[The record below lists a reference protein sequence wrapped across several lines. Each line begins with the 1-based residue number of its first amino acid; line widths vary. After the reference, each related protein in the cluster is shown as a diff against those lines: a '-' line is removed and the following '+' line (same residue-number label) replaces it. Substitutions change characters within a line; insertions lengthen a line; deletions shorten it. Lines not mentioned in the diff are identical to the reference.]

1 MKDANSQT
9 HLDLAA
15 MRIDYAKR
23 SLSEQDVKADPILQL
38 IEWLDQAIAAKV
50 NEPNAMTLAT
60 VEDGRPSARIMLL
73 KGVGTDGLTFF
84 TNYLS
89 RKGRQM
95 AANPDV
101 AAVLWWP
108 ELERQVRIEGTVSR
122 TTTSESREYFN
133 KRPPDARL
141 GAAASPQS
149 QVVSSRQQ
157 LEQSMADLA
166 REYPDGNVPCPE
178 HWGGFRLRPSRMEF
192 WQGRRSRLHDRIEYI
207 RQESGWTIRR
217 LAP

>member
-1 MKDANSQT
+1 MKEPNTQP

-23 SLSEQDVKADPILQL
+23 SLDERDVDPDPIRQL
-38 IEWLDQAIAAKV
+38 IAWIDQAIAARV

-60 VEDGRPSARIMLL
+60 CEDGRPSARVMLL
-73 KGVGTDGLTFF
+73 KNVDADGLSFF

-95 AANPDV
+95 AANPQV
-101 AAVLWWP
+101 AAVMWWP

-122 TTTSESREYFN
+122 TTIEESRDYFA

-141 GAAASPQS
+141 GAVASPQS
-149 QVVSSRQQ
+149 EIVESRRQ
-157 LEQSMADLA
+157 LEGRMAEL
-166 REYPDGNVPCPE
+166 RHQYPDGNIPCPE
-178 HWGGFRLRPSRMEF
+178 HWGGFRLRPRRMEF
-192 WQGRRSRLHDRIEYI
+192 WQGRPSRLHDRIEYL
-207 RQESGWTIRR
+207 RENNAWTIRR